1 MHKRDAREFDVFVH
15 SVGAQLLRAADL
27 LTGDRQRA
35 ERRVER
41 ALAHTCV
48 NWSRLPDQD
57 PVRTAWRAL
66 LAGYLDPWRPGPRG
80 YRGEHPD
87 AGEPFTTLDRLGRV
101 ERATVV
107 LRLYARLDEYDAAEA
122 LGLPIE
128 TVARA
133 WRRGL
138 AEVLAGGTLSRDGSG
153 AGASVGTV
161 RAETVGAETVGA
173 QMVRVET
180 VRVETVPAET
190 VRAET
195 VRAETVR

>member
-48 NWSRLPDQD
+48 TWSRLPDQD

-133 WRRGL
+133 WRRGM
-138 AEVLAGGTLSRDGSG
+138 AEVLADGRLSHDGSEQG
-153 AGASVGTV
+153 AG
-161 RAETVGAETVGA
+161 AETVGAEPVGA
-173 QMVRVET
+173 KTVRAEPVRVEPARTET
-180 VRVETVPAET
+180 VRMEA

-195 VRAETVR
+195 VR

>member
-133 WRRGL
+133 WRRGM
-138 AEVLAGGTLSRDGSG
+138 AEVLADGTLARGGLGQG
-153 AGASVGTV
+153 AG
-161 RAETVGAETVGA
+161 AETVGAEP
-173 QMVRVET
+173 VRVESARVEPARVEPARTET
-180 VRVETVPAET
+180 VRMEP

-195 VRAETVR
+195 VR

>member
-57 PVRTAWRAL
+57 PVRIAWRAL

-133 WRRGL
+133 WRRGM
-138 AEVLAGGTLSRDGSG
+138 AEVLADGTLSRGGSG
-153 AGASVGTV
+153 QGAGVGTV
-161 RAETVGAETVGA
+161 RTEPVGAEP
-173 QMVRVET
+173 VRVEPARTQT
-180 VRVETVPAET
+180 VRMEP
-190 VRAET
+190 VRAEP
-195 VRAETVR
+195 VR